1 MQLKMSSQSFVVD
14 LQAVMGLH
22 MAGVLHRDVKPG
34 NMLIINND
42 LFLNDFDVSCLT
54 NSSDATL
61 RSRVGT
67 EDFRSPLWQ
76 EGKQYKAVDD
86 LASLVLSFAWLLNM
100 RTESSIERIKWV
112 AKLPAAP
119 ESMVKIADDVLRMF
133 QEESGRAL
141 LA

>member
-1 MQLKMSSQSFVVD
+1 
-14 LQAVMGLH
+14 MGLH

-34 NMLIINND
+34 NMLVINKD

-67 EDFRSPLWQ
+67 EYFRSPLWQ

-100 RTESSIERIKWV
+100 RTESSIERIRWV
-112 AKLPAAP
+112 AKLPNAP
-119 ESMVKIADDVLRMF
+119 ESMVKIADDILRMF